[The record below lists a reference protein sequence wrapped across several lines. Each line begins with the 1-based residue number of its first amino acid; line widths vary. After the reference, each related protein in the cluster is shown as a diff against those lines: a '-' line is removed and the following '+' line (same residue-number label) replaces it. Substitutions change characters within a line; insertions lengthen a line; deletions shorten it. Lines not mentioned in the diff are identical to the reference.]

1 MRWQAWSVEERD
13 DSGRQ
18 VHFLIS
24 GEASEVSRAPVVL
37 NLALDCSGSMKG
49 APLAAA
55 VEAAQQLVEM
65 SKPDD
70 YLGLVMFDGVAE
82 QRVPVISMDTR
93 GKQQMLDAL
102 ASVTT
107 GKGTAL
113 HHAVEIAL
121 KGVQRILV
129 PGRKARILLLTDGE
143 PSVGPEEQAEFQR
156 LGQQVAA
163 KGVSLHAL
171 GLARHYVAEILQALT
186 QPSQNGFEHV
196 DGPEGLSEAMSAVM
210 THLFGVSASDVAVRV
225 TPQGMASLRCRHSYA
240 SAIENES
247 LLVTL
252 GDLTRGV
259 VRRVLFSGQ
268 PNAEQ
273 GHSAM
278 VNASAREQ
286 GEVRAQVISVEEK
299 TRESAQGALVLGVH
313 HELEL
318 VAAES
323 AAWLSLARRD
333 IERSEVQLETAERH
347 AQRLIELA
355 AEGLPAR
362 RHLDRLNDLR
372 IAVERG
378 EGDIPLLVRRAQA
391 VRAGT
396 DVSQVIAAGQFRPV
410 R

>member
-1 MRWQAWSVEERD
+1 MRWHAWSIEDRD
-13 DSGRQ
+13 ESGRQ
-18 VHFLIS
+18 SHVMIT
-24 GEASEVSRAPVVL
+24 GEAAEVSRTPVVL
-37 NLALDCSGSMKG
+37 NLALDRSGSMKG

-65 SKPDD
+65 SRPDD
-70 YLGLVMFDGVAE
+70 FLGLVLFDGVAE
-82 QRVPVISMDTR
+82 QRVPVLAMDAR
-93 GKQQMLDAL
+93 GKRQMLDAL
-102 ASVTT
+102 AGLST

-113 HHAVEIAL
+113 HQAVEVAL

-143 PSVGPEEQAEFQR
+143 PSVGPEELAEFQA
-156 LGQQVAA
+156 LGQSVAA
-163 KGVSLHAL
+163 RNVSLHAL
-171 GLARHYVAEILQALT
+171 GLARHYVAEILAALT

-196 DGPEGLSEAMSAVM
+196 DGPEGLSEAMSGVLS
-210 THLFGVSASDVAVRV
+210 HLFGVSASDVSVRIS
-225 TPQGMASLRCRHSYA
+225 PRGFLSLMCRHTYA
-240 SAIENES
+240 SRVENES
-247 LLVTL
+247 LIITL
-252 GDLTRGV
+252 GEFSRSV

-268 PNAEQ
+268 PSGEA
-273 GHSAM
+273 A
-278 VNASAREQ
+278 ASADIEATARES
-286 GEVRAQVISVEEK
+286 GETQTQRLTPVSV
-299 TRESAQGALVLGVH
+299 TRESKEGRLVLGVH

-347 AQRLIELA
+347 AQRLTELA
-355 AEGLPAR
+355 AEGLPVR
-362 RHLDRLNDLR
+362 RHLDRLQDLR

-391 VRAGT
+391 ARAGT
-396 DVSQVIAAGQFRPV
+396 DVSQVLPPAALRNL